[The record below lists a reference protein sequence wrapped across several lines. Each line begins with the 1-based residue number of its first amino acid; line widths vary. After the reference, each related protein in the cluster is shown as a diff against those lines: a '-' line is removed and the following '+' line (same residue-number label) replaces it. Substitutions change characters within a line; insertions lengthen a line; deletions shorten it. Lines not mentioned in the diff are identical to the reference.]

1 MTEFVTAGRKLVPS
15 RHIAFAEPFDPAANP
30 QFHPAKSYAARLVL
44 LGRDSVLTAERVEAF
59 AAANGFRWLVEDR
72 VAINPAVHFTVEMFQ
87 AEGEFRPKRAY
98 RTRLRWRDG
107 EGNEQSKL
115 LVTAPEAVLSA
126 IEGPPPVDQAAKS
139 AGARRGTRR
148 RQAGGASVDV
158 PHP

>member
-44 LGRDSVLTAERVEAF
+44 LGRDSVLTAERVEDF
-59 AAANGFRWLVEDR
+59 AAANGFRWLAEDR
-72 VAINPAVHFTVEMFQ
+72 VALNPAVRFTVETFQ

-115 LVTAPEAVLSA
+115 LVTAPETVLASIEAREPVGEAVSA
-126 IEGPPPVDQAAKS
+126 

-148 RQAGGASVDV
+148 RQARGAAADAL
-158 PHP
+158 HP

>member
-44 LGRDSVLTAERVEAF
+44 LGRDSVLTAERVENF
-59 AAANGFRWLVEDR
+59 AAANGFRWLAEDR
-72 VAINPAVHFTVEMFQ
+72 VAINPAVHFTVETFQ

-115 LVTAPEAVLSA
+115 LITAPEAVLSA
-126 IEGPPPVDQAAKS
+126 MEPRAAAGKATQP
-139 AGARRGTRR
+139 AGARRGLRR
-148 RQAGGASVDV
+148 RDAGGATADV